1 VVSVLFAFA
10 AAFTSALN
18 LVTQH
23 VASTAA
29 PARDR
34 GWRLALYLVRNPLW
48 LFGVIAMVGSFV
60 FQAIAL
66 YNGRLSVVQSILV
79 TELVFSLVI
88 GSAWLRRHVA
98 PAAWASAALTTV
110 GLAMFLIMAEPRGG
124 HPQATPQAWLPAL
137 LTFGGL
143 AAVLAALAARGSPVR
158 RAALY
163 AASSGIVW
171 ATLATFLKSATDV
184 LATNGVPAM
193 LVRGAVYGVV
203 VAGIAGTV
211 LTQAALHYGPLA
223 VSQPLMVIV
232 NPFVSVIL
240 GVWLFGE
247 HFVGGRCRSPWVSW
261 VSPPWWSG
269 SCAWPA
275 LHRRSRRRPPSR
287 RPPRHESGT

>member
-29 PARDR
+29 PLRDR
-34 GWRLALYLVRNPLW
+34 GWRLALYLIRNPLW
-48 LFGVIAMVGSFV
+48 LFGVVAMVGSFV
-60 FQAIAL
+60 FQAVAL

-88 GSAWLRRHVA
+88 GSVWLRRHVTA
-98 PAAWASAALTTV
+98 AAWVSASVTSV
-110 GLAMFLIMAEPRGG
+110 GLAIFLVMAEPRGG
-124 HPQATPQAWLPAL
+124 HPQATAQAWLPAL
-137 LTFGGL
+137 LTWGGL
-143 AAVLAALAARGSPVR
+143 AAVFAVMAGRGSPVR

-171 ATLATFLKSATDV
+171 ATLATFLKSATEV
-184 LATNGVPAM
+184 LATSGVPTM
-193 LVRGAVYGVV
+193 LVRGSVYGVI

-223 VSQPLMVIV
+223 VSQPVMVIV
-232 NPFVSVIL
+232 NPFVSIIL
-240 GVWLFGE
+240 GVWLYGE
-247 HFVGGRCRSPWVSW
+247 HFVGGPLQI
-261 VSPPWWSG
+261 G
-269 SCAWPA
+269 LGA
-275 LHRRSRRRPPSR
+275 LGFAAMVVGVVFLATTAPSFAAT
-287 RPPRHESGT
+287 PDVPSASAA

>member
-29 PARDR
+29 PGRDR

-98 PAAWASAALTTV
+98 PAAWASALLTSV
-110 GLAMFLIMAEPRGG
+110 GLAIFLIMAEPRGG

-143 AAVLAALAARGSPVR
+143 AAVLAALAGRGSPVR

-171 ATLATFLKSATDV
+171 AALATFMKSATDV

-203 VAGIAGTV
+203 VAGIAGTI

-232 NPFVSVIL
+232 NPLVSIIL

-247 HFVGGRCRSPWVSW
+247 HFVGGPLQIGLGALGFVVMVVGVVFLASTAPSFAAT
-261 VSPPWWSG
+261 PTE
-269 SCAWPA
+269 PA
-275 LHRRSRRRPPSR
+275 PS
-287 RPPRHESGT
+287 TA